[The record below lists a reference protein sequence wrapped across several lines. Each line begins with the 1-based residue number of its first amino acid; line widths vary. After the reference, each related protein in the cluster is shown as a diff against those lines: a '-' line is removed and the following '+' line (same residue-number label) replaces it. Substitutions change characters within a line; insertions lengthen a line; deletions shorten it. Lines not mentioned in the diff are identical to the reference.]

1 MTMTL
6 LKRITKYILFST
18 TAFLIF
24 LILLYQL
31 ISRQAMPYTFT
42 DSSQL
47 TPRNVGLVLGT
58 AKYLRNGQL
67 NPFYQYRI
75 EGAVK
80 LYQQGKIKHL
90 LLSGDHSRKNYN
102 EPETMRQDLIQAGIP
117 ASSITLDYGGL
128 RTLDSILRA
137 EKIFQVNS
145 FTIITQSFH
154 CDRAILIAR
163 KHQLDA
169 QCYAVAAPGG
179 KNYAKVIFREI
190 LARVK
195 AVSDLYI
202 KDKQPKFLGKPEP
215 ILSSAQ
221 D

>member
-1 MTMTL
+1 MTITL
-6 LKRITKYILFST
+6 LKRITKYSFYSII
-18 TAFLIF
+18 AIIIF
-24 LILLYQL
+24 LILLYHWV
-31 ISRQAMPYTFT
+31 SKQAAPYVFT
-42 DSSQL
+42 DSNQL
-47 TPRNVGLVLGT
+47 SPRTIGLVLGT
-58 AKYLRNGQL
+58 AKYLRNGKL

-90 LLSGDHSRKNYN
+90 LLSGDHSHKNYN
-102 EPETMRQDLIQAGIP
+102 EPETMQQDLIRAGIP
-117 ASSITLDYGGL
+117 ASSMTLDYGGL

-145 FTIITQSFH
+145 FTIITQNFH
-154 CDRAILIAR
+154 CARAILISR
-163 KHQLDA
+163 KYQLDA
-169 QCYAVAAPGG
+169 QCYAVAAPTG

-202 KDKQPKFLGKPEP
+202 KHKQPKFLGKPEP
-215 ILSSAQ
+215 IFSSAQ
-221 D
+221 H

>member
-1 MTMTL
+1 MTITS
-6 LKRITKYILFST
+6 LKRIIKYTVFST
-18 TAFLIF
+18 IAFTIILIS
-24 LILLYQL
+24 IYQW
-31 ISRQAMPYTFT
+31 ISRQATPYIFT
-42 DSSQL
+42 DSNQL
-47 TPRNVGLVLGT
+47 TPRSVGLVLGT
-58 AKYLRNGQL
+58 AKYLRNGKL

-102 EPETMRQDLIQAGIP
+102 EPETMQQDLIRAGIP
-117 ASSITLDYGGL
+117 ASSMTLDYGGL

-137 EKIFQVNS
+137 KKIFQVNS

-154 CDRAILIAR
+154 CDRAILISR
-163 KHQLDA
+163 KHQLDT
-169 QCYAVAAPGG
+169 QCYAVPAPTG
-179 KNYAKVIFREI
+179 KNYAKVILREI

-202 KDKQPKFLGKPEP
+202 RHKQPKFLGKPEP
-215 ILSSAQ
+215 ITFSAEE
-221 D
+221 